1 MDIQAQFNF
10 IIMAQIKSFSYQ
22 HIYLNLLQDI
32 QNNVLFSSCAQVAYV
47 RFSHTEIEKER
58 QRERV

>member
-47 RFSHTEIEKER
+47 ENCLKLFEKKKF
-58 QRERV
+58 